1 MILLWSSINKVV
13 NLLVVVILFSII
25 GACAMSDNIELTWE
39 WPDGRVSD
47 QKFLIKVNNVESKSS
62 GFFGIG
68 KSPSIAS
75 NIPSPVVLTGE
86 ILKDEMLEG
95 KSIKVTLPKLELES
109 IKSGDYAVV
118 GVMDGNTCICIVKV
132 ASSSEDISKVSC
144 P

>member
-1 MILLWSSINKVV
+1 
-13 NLLVVVILFSII
+13 
-25 GACAMSDNIELTWE
+25 MSDNIELTWE

-118 GVMDGNTCICIVKV
+118 GVMDENTCICIVKV

>member
-1 MILLWSSINKVV
+1 MILLWSSISKVV
-13 NLLVVVILFSII
+13 NLLVVLMLFSII

-75 NIPSPVVLTGE
+75 NIPSPVVLAGE
-86 ILKDEMLEG
+86 ILKDEMLAG
-95 KSIKVTLPKLELES
+95 KNIKITLPKLELES
-109 IKSGDYAVV
+109 IKSGDYVVV
-118 GVMDGNTCICIVKV
+118 GVMDENTCICIVKV
-132 ASSSEDISKVSC
+132 DSSSEDISKVSC